1 MYGVGWGR
9 NHDRSIDQPRCPK
22 PVRSQLQYQVV
33 IGHWQT
39 VATSSRDVSTPVLVL
54 HYLVLVPFF
63 VKRICSSMIIMN
75 KFLYTM
81 LFSMIFHLVLRA
93 SGEVVSVTPDV
104 LDLNRHVSCGTAA
117 FRFFSTGTQYVVL
130 VLTVVGWSIVHMSI
144 YK

>member
-39 VATSSRDVSTPVLVL
+39 VATSRDVSTPVL
-54 HYLVLVPFF
+54 HYLVPFF
-63 VKRICSSMIIMN
+63 VKRICSSMILTN
-75 KFLYTM
+75 KFMYTM
-81 LFSMIFHLVLRA
+81 RFSMIFHLVLRA